1 MRSAAASPLP
11 GEGRRARS
19 TPGAASSTATRLQG
33 GVCPPARGMCVL
45 SVCLAERCS
54 PCRAVSLWAHA
65 VPAGW
70 HWGSTL
76 GAGGCGFPQ
85 HHRLPQQSRALQ
97 IPQVSTPC
105 VWFLQ
110 RGLCCR
116 LAYSRMP
123 PFIRV
128 CSAATGS
135 PSLRFPGL
143 GAAVP
148 RRWGPFLSL
157 FPTPWSCP
165 ASARAARF
173 QASSRARRISQH
185 HQQLGRVSRLTP
197 PLPHG
202 AKKGSG
208 EARTQLDQPCP
219 SAPGAGL
226 PPASCTVPLALG
238 TALSPSPW
246 SSGTGERGFNLCYP
260 SPCGVAQPACSQR
273 AGEKKKVS
281 DLMPHL
287 PAAPPAWPGQQ
298 PQAEMSGADP
308 WQWGGCGCHFGTQPL
323 PPPSPGAPMPFPSPC
338 LGPFGCCCPHV
349 PPAGGCPAPPEPP
362 LLQQRGWSCWDVVA
376 GGDRTRP
383 RGRTEVPISS
393 RTPGEGEQAGCQQ
406 APSTP
411 QHFGCPRG
419 QPETRLPTQ
428 PLQTCPDPRQ
438 MDPSGG
444 SAPHHAQPPAGLVA
458 GGLGSCRCQP

>member
-197 PLPHG
+197 PCPTGLRRGQEKPGPSRISPARQLLVLGFPQPRARSRWHWGQRCPH
-202 AKKGSG
+202 
-208 EARTQLDQPCP
+208 R
-219 SAPGAGL
+219 PGAVARGRGASTSATPL
-226 PPASCTVPLALG
+226 P
-238 TALSPSPW
+238 
-246 SSGTGERGFNLCYP
+246 
-260 SPCGVAQPACSQR
+260 VAWRSQPALR
-273 AGEKKKVS
+273 ELGKKK
-281 DLMPHL
+281 M
-287 PAAPPAWPGQQ
+287 
-298 PQAEMSGADP
+298 
-308 WQWGGCGCHFGTQPL
+308 
-323 PPPSPGAPMPFPSPC
+323 
-338 LGPFGCCCPHV
+338 
-349 PPAGGCPAPPEPP
+349 
-362 LLQQRGWSCWDVVA
+362 
-376 GGDRTRP
+376 
-383 RGRTEVPISS
+383 
-393 RTPGEGEQAGCQQ
+393 
-406 APSTP
+406 
-411 QHFGCPRG
+411 
-419 QPETRLPTQ
+419 
-428 PLQTCPDPRQ
+428 
-438 MDPSGG
+438 
-444 SAPHHAQPPAGLVA
+444 
-458 GGLGSCRCQP
+458 